1 MGPERGL
8 NGREG
13 SCRWEELHVLMFR
26 AIKEDILPGHCTM
39 THSPAGPPLVRE
51 GGPSPPNSWLAPE
64 LPSHRPNPQLAFCRD
79 SGAGKGKNGMFHDS
93 VSPAFWTLLKCMLW
107 FSDIFHMSQNLRV

>member
-13 SCRWEELHVLMFR
+13 SCRWEELHVLLFR

-64 LPSHRPNPQLAFCRD
+64 LPSHRPNTQLAL
-79 SGAGKGKNGMFHDS
+79 S
-93 VSPAFWTLLKCMLW
+93 VEIQGWVRGRMGCFMT
-107 FSDIFHMSQNLRV
+107 V